1 MHIEWLQVRNVRNLS
16 HLRIEP
22 NSDLNIICGPN
33 GSGKTAL
40 LEAIHFLGRCR
51 SFRTAGINRV
61 IRHHQKELRVSAGMR
76 MPDQSLIVT
85 GVERSRAAINIRY
98 NNQTVRKVSE
108 QAAQIPVITITPD
121 SHKLVSGSPV
131 YRRRWLDWAMFHV
144 KPNYIETWRDYY
156 KALKN
161 RNSLLRRNKTEQ
173 LETWEQSMS
182 RAAEIINAQRNTFI
196 NELSNEMIRTAQQLK
211 IPAATLEYDSGWQ
224 PGEDLAQVLA
234 TQRKADLERRVT
246 RYGAHRSDLMIR
258 QDGKDIG
265 HFYSRGQIKLCII
278 ALSLAQESVYRHS
291 TGRSPIILL
300 DDFAAELDVG
310 SQQRVIDVLS
320 NLGGQVFITTTGKI
334 PARAKK
340 KAENVS
346 RGTRR
351 NRSVTRSPFGAIDY
365 VAANNGN
372 MIKCS
377 FC

>member
-1 MHIEWLQVRNVRNLS
+1 
-16 HLRIEP
+16 
-22 NSDLNIICGPN
+22 
-33 GSGKTAL
+33 
-40 LEAIHFLGRCR
+40 
-51 SFRTAGINRV
+51 
-61 IRHHQKELRVSAGMR
+61 MR

-173 LETWEQSMS
+173 LEAWEQSMS
-182 RAAEIINAQRNTFI
+182 RAAEIINAQRKTFI

-224 PGEDLAQVLA
+224 PGEALAQVLA

-258 QDGKDIG
+258 QEGRDIG

-278 ALSLAQESVYRHS
+278 ALSLAQESVYRHR
-291 TGRSPIILL
+291 TGRTPHHPAGR
-300 DDFAAELDVG
+300 FCGRVG
-310 SQQRVIDVLS
+310 CGR
-320 NLGGQVFITTTGKI
+320 
-334 PARAKK
+334 PAT
-340 KAENVS
+340 S
-346 RGTRR
+346 H
-351 NRSVTRSPFGAIDY
+351 
-365 VAANNGN
+365 
-372 MIKCS
+372 
-377 FC
+377 

>member
-1 MHIEWLQVRNVRNLS
+1 
-16 HLRIEP
+16 
-22 NSDLNIICGPN
+22 
-33 GSGKTAL
+33 
-40 LEAIHFLGRCR
+40 
-51 SFRTAGINRV
+51 
-61 IRHHQKELRVSAGMR
+61 
-76 MPDQSLIVT
+76 
-85 GVERSRAAINIRY
+85 
-98 NNQTVRKVSE
+98 
-108 QAAQIPVITITPD
+108 
-121 SHKLVSGSPV
+121 
-131 YRRRWLDWAMFHV
+131 MFHV

-173 LETWEQSMS
+173 LEAWEQSMS

-258 QDGKDIG
+258 QEGRDIG

-278 ALSLAQESVYRHS
+278 ALSLAQESVYRHR
-291 TGRSPIILL
+291 TGRTPIILL

-310 SQQRVIDVLS
+310 GQQRVIDVLS

-334 PARAKK
+334 PPRVQKK
-340 KAENVS
+340 QKMFHVEQGEIV
-346 RGTRR
+346 
-351 NRSVTRSPFGAIDY
+351 V
-365 VAANNGN
+365 
-372 MIKCS
+372 
-377 FC
+377 

>member
-1 MHIEWLQVRNVRNLS
+1 MRPMHIEWLQVRNVRNLS

-291 TGRSPIILL
+291 TGRSPSSCWTILRQSWMWVASNVL
-300 DDFAAELDVG
+300 LMCCRTWEDRFL
-310 SQQRVIDVLS
+310 SRQQERYRHV
-320 NLGGQVFITTTGKI
+320 Q
-334 PARAKK
+334 KK
-340 KAENVS
+340 S
-346 RGTRR
+346 R
-351 NRSVTRSPFGAIDY
+351 
-365 VAANNGN
+365 
-372 MIKCS
+372 KCFTWNKEKS
-377 FC
+377 